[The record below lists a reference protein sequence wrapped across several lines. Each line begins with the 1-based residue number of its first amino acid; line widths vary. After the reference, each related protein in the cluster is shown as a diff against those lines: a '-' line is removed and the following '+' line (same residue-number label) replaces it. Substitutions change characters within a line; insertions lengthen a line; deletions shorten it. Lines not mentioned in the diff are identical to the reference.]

1 MLSTYERLLVKRF
14 LFSKKTDGYISV
26 FSWFSVIGIMIGVA
40 AIIIVMSVMN
50 GFREELT
57 TRLLGINGHLNIYS
71 QSGQISHNEIKLINN
86 LKIKNIKIFPLIET
100 QALLISNETS
110 KGVYLRGYENIDLMD
125 THFLNNKIV
134 KGRLFTDNP
143 NDIVIGYALAN
154 RLGLAIGEKIK
165 IAIPKTD
172 KTIFGNIPRF
182 KTLHITGIFNVGMYE
197 YDSNFVFTNP
207 VIPRKLLMIEDNNY
221 NKIELFT
228 QDPNNIEQVQLEI
241 DNKIKTIN
249 NQLYSLSWKENNSSL
264 INALNVEK
272 NVMFLILTLII
283 LVASMNII
291 SGLIIFVKEKNKDI
305 AILKTIGLSNSSLM
319 KIFMFIG
326 LLIGLTGTFLG
337 GLLGVV
343 FSINI
348 SSIQNILEKLFK
360 TDLFAK
366 EIYYLSSLP
375 SRLDQ
380 IEVLYVVLISLI
392 ISLFATVFPAYRSS
406 LIDPIK
412 SLKND

>member
-26 FSWFSVIGIMIGVA
+26 FSWISVIGIMIGVA

-71 QSGQISHNEIKLINN
+71 HSGQITHNEIKLINN

-110 KGVYLRGYENIDLMD
+110 KGVYLRGYENIDLMN

-134 KGRLFTDNP
+134 RGHLFTDKP

-197 YDSNFVFTNP
+197 YDSNFVFTNLD
-207 VIPRKLLMIEDNNY
+207 IPRKLLMIEDNNY

-241 DNKIKTIN
+241 DNKIKTMN

-283 LVASMNII
+283 LVASLNII

-319 KIFMFIG
+319 KIFMSIG
-326 LLIGLTGTFLG
+326 LLIGLIGTSLG

-380 IEVLYVVLISLI
+380 IEVLYVVIISLI

>member
-71 QSGQISHNEIKLINN
+71 QSGQISNNEIKLINN
-86 LKIKNIKIFPLIET
+86 LKLKNINIFPLIET

-110 KGVYLRGYENIDLMD
+110 KGVYLRGYENLDLLD

-134 KGRLFTDNP
+134 KGHLFTNNS
-143 NDIVIGYALAN
+143 NDIIIGYALAN
-154 RLGLAIGEKIK
+154 RLGLTVGEKIK

-182 KTLHITGIFNVGMYE
+182 KTLQITGIFNVGMYE
-197 YDSNFVFTNP
+197 YDSNFVFTKP
-207 VIPRKLLMIEDNNY
+207 VIPRKLLMLEDNNY
-221 NKIELFT
+221 NKIEIFT

-241 DNKIKTIN
+241 DNKIKKIN

-319 KIFMFIG
+319 KIFMSIG
-326 LLIGLTGTFLG
+326 LLIGLIGTSLG
-337 GLLGVV
+337 GLLGVI

-360 TDLFAK
+360 TDLFSA
-366 EIYYLSSLP
+366 EVYYLSSLP
-375 SRLDQ
+375 SHLDQ

-392 ISLFATVFPAYRSS
+392 ISLF
-406 LIDPIK
+406 I
-412 SLKND
+412 LKNLIK